1 MFLPKGGI
9 RMLDF
14 LRVRSKEISLAEL
27 AEGLTVADLH
37 TLTDEMIDAQLA
49 LIAPANDADVVFQP
63 IDPQA
68 KDDYAADS
76 AEANL
81 AWTLGHVIVHIT
93 ASSEESA
100 SIAAALARG
109 VNVTERSRSE
119 TPWQSVT
126 SLAQLHQRLEE
137 SRRIR
142 HAYLHAWPDEP
153 HQDAFFTPGYPNAKP
168 RNAVQS
174 FIAGLGH
181 DDAHLEQLAEIMR
194 QALAARATA

>member
-1 MFLPKGGI
+1 
-9 RMLDF
+9 MLDF

-27 AEGLTVADLH
+27 AEGLRVADLH

-49 LIAPANDADVVFQP
+49 LIADACDADVVFQP
-63 IDPQA
+63 LDPQA
-68 KDDYAADS
+68 KDDFAAD
-76 AEANL
+76 AADADL
-81 AWTLGHVIVHIT
+81 AWTLGHVIVHAT

-109 VNVTERSRSE
+109 VNVTERSRYE

-126 SLAQLHQRLEE
+126 SVAQLHQRLAE

-142 HAYLHAWPDEP
+142 HAYLNVWPDEP
-153 HQDAFFTPGYPNAKP
+153 HQDAFYTPSYPNAKP

-181 DDAHLEQLAEIMR
+181 DDAHLEQIAEIMR
-194 QALAARATA
+194 QTRAVRATR

>member
-1 MFLPKGGI
+1 
-9 RMLDF
+9 MLDF

-81 AWTLGHVIVHIT
+81 AWTLGHVIVHVS

-100 SIAAALARG
+100 AIAAALARG
-109 VNVTERSRSE
+109 VNVTERSRYE

-126 SLAQLHQRLEE
+126 SVAQLRQRLEE

-142 HAYLHAWPDEP
+142 QAYLQAWPDEP
-153 HQDAFFTPGYPNAKP
+153 HQDAFYTPNYPNAKP
-168 RNAVQS
+168 RSAVQQFVS
-174 FIAGLGH
+174 GLGH
-181 DDAHLEQLAEIMR
+181 DDAHLEQIAEIMR
-194 QALAARATA
+194 QAQAARAAA